1 MSDATRL
8 LFIEDDEN
16 DVLLL
21 LRELKKNGLGDADW
35 KRVQSAADFRAAM
48 ETEGPWDAV
57 LADYVLPG
65 FDAMSALELFK
76 TLDVDIPFFV
86 ISGKVGEE
94 VIVETMRAGAHDY
107 ILKDNL
113 MRLGA
118 ALEREIR
125 ESRRRQRHRETRTAL
140 SDTEDK
146 FRKIFNFI
154 VDPVFVHEYPAAG
167 SLGSFIE
174 VNDAACKMYGY
185 AREEFLRMTPSD
197 INTPGLEEISMR
209 ICEDLETGGRSLA
222 EAAHRTRDGKT
233 IPVELH
239 INRCTLSGRNAVVTI
254 ARNITDKKAYES
266 KILESATASQK
277 AMESTIL
284 TLARVIELRDPY
296 TAGHQ
301 DKVARSAAAIA
312 REMGF
317 DEKQVR
323 GIEVAGMIHDI
334 GKITVPGDIL
344 SKPSRLSATEFELIK
359 QTPAAAAGILQG
371 VEFPWP
377 IREII
382 RQHYEWMDGSG
393 YPDGLSEDEIMPEA
407 RVLAVANVLDALCSH
422 RPYRPAYGLE
432 EAVEIMKKEK
442 GAHLDPEAV
451 DACIRLVREGRIEA

>member
-1 MSDATRL
+1 MGDRTRL
-8 LFIEDDEN
+8 LFVEDDEN

-21 LRELKKNGLGDADW
+21 LREMKKNGVGEVDW
-35 KRVQSAADFRAAM
+35 KRVETADDFRTAI
-48 ETEGPWDAV
+48 ETEGPWDAI
-57 LADYVLPG
+57 LADYVLPA
-65 FDAMSALELFK
+65 FDAVSALELFK
-76 TLDVDIPFFV
+76 TLETDIPFIV
-86 ISGKVGEE
+86 ISGKVGED
-94 VIVETMRAGAHDY
+94 VVVETMKAGAHDY

-118 ALEREIR
+118 ALKREIR
-125 ESRRRQRHRETRTAL
+125 ESKRRQRHRETRMAL

-146 FRKIFNFI
+146 FRTIFNFI
-154 VDPVFVHEYPAAG
+154 VDPVFVHQYPSAG
-167 SLGSFIE
+167 SLGGFIE
-174 VNDAACKMYGY
+174 VNDAACEMYGY
-185 AREEFLRMTPSD
+185 AREEFLRMAPSD
-197 INTPGLEEISMR
+197 INTPGLEEISMK
-209 ICEDLETGGRSLA
+209 IYEDLETRGRSLA

-239 INRCTLSGRNAVVTI
+239 INRCKLSGRDAMVTI

-277 AMESTIL
+277 AMESTIM

-301 DKVARSAAAIA
+301 DKVSLAAAAIA
-312 REMGF
+312 RELGF
-317 DEKQVR
+317 DDQQIR

-344 SKPSRLSATEFELIK
+344 SKPSKLSATEFELMK

-382 RQHYEWMDGSG
+382 GQHYEWLDGSG
-393 YPDGLSEDEIMPEA
+393 YPDGLSGDEIMPEA
-407 RVLAVANVLDALCSH
+407 RVLAVANVLDALSSH
-422 RPYRPAYGLE
+422 RPYRPAYKQE
-432 EAVEIMKKEK
+432 EALGILEKEK

-451 DACIRLVREGRIEA
+451 DACIRLVREGLIEP